1 MKPKRK
7 RRTRAQMEEAR
18 RIASL
23 PPLMF
28 PLLAF
33 EHEVVGEFD
42 TTDED
47 VDEEECIEC
56 EECNEECEEG
66 DEICKENLC
75 VDFKEGIPDA
85 TKSYLQSVSGTDLL
99 NKEEEILIAKEIEN
113 ATSAVF
119 TASLEFFGAVKFYIE
134 LLESIVSGDRRYDS
148 LIRNIEE
155 RDMSDDFTY
164 AISSLRNLYK
174 TVVEDPNFWG
184 CCGPDVLYQIVA
196 PLDFNEKIENELRQY
211 LEVEMVRLVEAE
223 TTIEALDRVTPEEAY
238 ILVSAELH
246 HRTPHCILYS
256 QAKEYLRLIKKQ
268 HKAKEKMIKANLRL
282 VISIAKKYTN
292 KGMPLLDLIQ
302 EGNIGLMKAVDKFE
316 YQRGFKFSTYAT
328 WWIRQAITH
337 AIADKSRL
345 IRVPIHM
352 VETINKISTARNEL
366 IVGDEQEPT
375 VEEIAKAVDI
385 PSGKVKGLLSV
396 ARQPISMQMSV
407 GSSDDATM
415 EDFIEDDSADCPA
428 IAAADT
434 VVKENLRA
442 VLKEALT
449 EREQAILMMRFGLDE
464 DGTPKTLED
473 VGKCFDVTRERIRQI
488 EAKALKKLRHPS
500 HIKRLECI

>member
-1 MKPKRK
+1 MKIKRK
-7 RRTRAQMEEAR
+7 RRTRAQMEELR
-18 RIASL
+18 RIASM
-23 PPLMF
+23 PPLRF
-28 PLLAF
+28 PFLAF
-33 EHEVVGEFD
+33 EKEVAGEFD
-42 TTDED
+42 ADDDEPEEDCTD
-47 VDEEECIEC
+47 C

-75 VDFKEGIPDA
+75 PDLKEGIPDA
-85 TKSYLQSVSGTDLL
+85 TKSYLQSVSGTELL
-99 NKEEEILIAKEIEN
+99 NKEEEIIIAKEIED

-119 TASLEFFGAVKFYIE
+119 VASLEFFGTVNFYNE
-134 LLESIVSGDRRYDS
+134 LLESIISGDRRYDS
-148 LIRNIEE
+148 LIRNLEE
-155 RDMSDDFTY
+155 RDMSEDFAY
-164 AISSLRNLYK
+164 AKRALEDLYN
-174 TVVEDPNFWG
+174 TVNKDPDFWG

-211 LEVEMVRLVEAE
+211 LEAEMVSLVEAE
-223 TTIEALDRVTPEEAY
+223 VYIESHNKVTPETAY
-238 ILVSAELH
+238 VLVSSELK
-246 HRTPHCILYS
+246 HRTPHCILYP
-256 QAKEYLRLIKKQ
+256 QAAKYLRLVKAQ
-268 HKAKEKMIKANLRL
+268 QRAKEKMIKANLRL

-366 IVGDEQEPT
+366 TVGEEQEPT
-375 VEEIAKAVDI
+375 VEEIAKVVDI
-385 PSGKVKGLLSV
+385 PTGKVKGLLSV

-428 IAAADT
+428 TAAADT